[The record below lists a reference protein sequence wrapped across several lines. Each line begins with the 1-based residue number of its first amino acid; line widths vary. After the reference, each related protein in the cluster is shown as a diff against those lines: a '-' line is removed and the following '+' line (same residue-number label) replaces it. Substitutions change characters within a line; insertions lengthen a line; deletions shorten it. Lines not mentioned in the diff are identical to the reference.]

1 MVLLMPNV
9 NYIWAEN
16 PDASSDIACKVFT
29 EEGAALFTIQPSD
42 PAIHQLNRR
51 VRDLEAE
58 IRYPNPT
65 TDVTALSLELKAN
78 KAKLKT
84 LRAASRD
91 EVKRVMRDALASI

>member
-1 MVLLMPNV
+1 MPNV
-9 NYIWAEN
+9 NYIWAED

-65 TDVTALSLELKAN
+65 TDVAALSLELKAN

-91 EVKRVMRDALASI
+91 EVKRVMREALASI